1 MCTSLNHDLKLDL
14 TEAAN
19 SIILWKTQTTLFTL
33 KLTNIHNGLKKSSIH
48 GNKVS
53 ILTYFPNIKSSMKLQ
68 ADAIPENSG
77 FVLCAC
83 AAHAQKQWIGWF
95 VR

>member
-1 MCTSLNHDLKLDL
+1 
-14 TEAAN
+14 
-19 SIILWKTQTTLFTL
+19 
-33 KLTNIHNGLKKSSIH
+33 
-48 GNKVS
+48 
-53 ILTYFPNIKSSMKLQ
+53 MKLQ

>member
-33 KLTNIHNGLKKSSIH
+33 KLTNIHNGLK
-48 GNKVS
+48 NQVS
-53 ILTYFPNIKSSMKLQ
+53 TAIKYQYLPIFQSSMKLQ